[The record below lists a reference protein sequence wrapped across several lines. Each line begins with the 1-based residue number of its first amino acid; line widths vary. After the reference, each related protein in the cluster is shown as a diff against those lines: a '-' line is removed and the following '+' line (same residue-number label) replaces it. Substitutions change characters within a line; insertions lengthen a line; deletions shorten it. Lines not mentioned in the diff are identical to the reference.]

1 MSLKRQRTV
10 IKMFK
15 KLRNRFLILNMSI
28 TSIVMAIAFAA
39 IYIISN
45 NNINSEISKKLNPQV
60 GMQTVMMGTE
70 SPDSTED
77 NKPKTLNRRV
87 SPDYSDSFIIRVDER
102 GKILEIDSPFDMNDE
117 TYKKAAD
124 IAWTN
129 KNISSTI
136 TLEGRQWRYAISRM
150 EKQVIQENGRSY
162 TVAED
167 GYQIIFLN
175 VTMYK
180 QTLFHLLTTL
190 LSVGFIMLFVLFI
203 ISLYFANR
211 SIKPVAE
218 AWERQKQFVAD
229 ASHELKTPLSI
240 INANYDVL
248 LENKEETIKS
258 QMKWLDYIKIGTDRM
273 TKLINDM
280 LSLAKMEDIRFP
292 VQKVPFNVSDA
303 VNDVISSMEAVMADK
318 EIMLSRSIEPDV
330 IVKSDPERV
339 RQVITILFDN
349 AVKYTEKNGRIDISL
364 KKSKRQATFSI
375 KNSGK
380 GISKQDLPKIFD
392 RFYRVDPSR
401 LHETGSYGLGLSI
414 AKTVIERLGGEIY
427 ADSAENEYT
436 TFTFTLS
443 IN

>member
-60 GMQTVMMGTE
+60 GMKTVMMGTE

-117 TYKKAAD
+117 TYKKATD
-124 IAWTN
+124 IAWTT
-129 KNISSTI
+129 KNINSAI

-414 AKTVIERLGGEIY
+414 AKTVIERLGGGIY

>member
-1 MSLKRQRTV
+1 
-10 IKMFK
+10 
-15 KLRNRFLILNMSI
+15 MSI

-60 GMQTVMMGTE
+60 GMKTVMMGTE

-117 TYKKAAD
+117 TYKKATD
-124 IAWTN
+124 IAWTT
-129 KNISSTI
+129 KNINSAI